1 MGSFGAIFVT
11 MLLIFIISIGIVSLT
26 NTNYQFGSD
35 YDNNQT
41 KWDDPEA
48 VRTIILF
55 NTNFSPLAGILG
67 YGYYLHTCAPVFTR
81 TAKS

>member
-26 NTNYQFGSD
+26 NTNYQLGSD